1 LTFALFL
8 WDVAVD
14 LTIKTTIPSVFEKGG
29 AMNTAQLLRKSGPG
43 RALLVFFLCVG
54 ILIAASVIA
63 SLTQRNFGTV
73 AVTNVTYPNY
83 NAIPIRAKLLK
94 PVNATDQNPMPGV
107 VYIHGYQ
114 NNRET
119 GDAYCLELARR
130 GFVVLNIDAIG
141 RGNSGIPNH
150 PGETDFDETY
160 GGRSSL
166 KYLQSL
172 AFVRTDAVGMMG
184 HSLGAEMA
192 YNVALN
198 DSGVRAL
205 VITGF
210 AYTLEASHLHP
221 KNMLMI
227 IGKWDEFR
235 RRMTGTRDIEKEWMG
250 TPRTRQVIA
259 TQNPKLG
266 QTYGDFALGTARRV
280 FVPKT
285 IHIQESHSRPAIA
298 ETLEWMRQA
307 LQPPEDHWIAADRQI
322 WALKEWA
329 TLVSMLACLASL
341 LPLGL
346 MLLRTRFFSV
356 LQDSSAQKYV
366 CTRQSFFN
374 LAVLNGLI
382 MWLYLPLIFI
392 LFGIHVYLV
401 QIDNVFPMMMVNGII
416 WWFLWINI
424 IGFLIFRRWY
434 KRRSRQSELSL
445 ADMGISYHPHRFAL
459 DGHQIAK
466 TILLGSLLFAFAYL
480 SEHLLES
487 LFIVDFRFIFPFA
500 SDLTLHRTLL
510 CLLYFP
516 FILTG
521 FVLMGIFLHGR
532 LRRPPQTTW
541 LRTFASST
549 LNNVLIL
556 IIPLILF
563 LMIQYVPLFTTGFIP
578 LVGPGGM
585 FVPFIINLFHII
597 GVLIMVIPISTWF
610 FQLTGKIYLGALV
623 AALLV
628 TWMFISSQ
636 VIGPIPI

>member
-1 LTFALFL
+1 
-8 WDVAVD
+8 
-14 LTIKTTIPSVFEKGG
+14 
-29 AMNTAQLLRKSGPG
+29 MNTAQLLRRPGPG
-43 RALLVFFLCVG
+43 KALLVFVLCVG

-94 PVNATDQNPMPGV
+94 PVGATNQNPMPGV
-107 VYIHGYQ
+107 VYVHGYQ

-150 PGETDFDETY
+150 PRETDFDDTY
-160 GGRSSL
+160 GSRSSL
-166 KYLQSL
+166 KYLKSL
-172 AFVRTDAVGMMG
+172 VFVRTDAVGMMG

-192 YNVALN
+192 YKVALN
-198 DSGVRAL
+198 DSGVKAL

-210 AYTLEASHLHP
+210 AYTLEASLQRP

-235 RRMTGTRDIEKEWMG
+235 QRMTGTRDIEKEWME
-250 TPRTRQVIA
+250 TPQTRQVIA
-259 TQNPKLG
+259 TQNPKLS
-266 QTYGDFALGTARRV
+266 QTYGDFDQGTARRV

-285 IHIQESHSRPAIA
+285 IHIQESHSRLAIA
-298 ETLEWMRQA
+298 ETLEWMRKA

-346 MLLRTRFFSV
+346 MLLRTRFFSE
-356 LQDSSAQKYV
+356 LQDSGAQKHIR
-366 CTRQSFFN
+366 TRLSFFKP
-374 LAVLNGLI
+374 AVLNGLL
-382 MWLYLPLIFI
+382 MWLYLPLIFV

-401 QIDNVFPMMMVNGII
+401 RIDTVFPMMMVNGII
-416 WWFLWINI
+416 WWFFWINI
-424 IGFLIFRRWY
+424 IGFLIFRRWF
-434 KRRSRQSELSL
+434 KRRSRESDLSL
-445 ADMGISYHPHRFAL
+445 ADMGISYHPDRFAL
-459 DGHQIAK
+459 DGHLIAK
-466 TILLGSLLFAFAYL
+466 TILLGILLFAFAYL

-487 LFIVDFRFIFPFA
+487 LLIVDFRFIFPFA
-500 SDLTLHRTLL
+500 SDLTLHRAFL

-532 LRRPPQTTW
+532 LSRPPQTTW
-541 LRTFASST
+541 FRTFASST
-549 LNNVLIL
+549 LTNALIL

-563 LMIQYVPLFTTGFIP
+563 LMIQYVPLFTAGFIP

-585 FVPFIINLFHII
+585 FVPFIINIFHII

-636 VIGPIPI
+636 VIAPIPI

>member
-1 LTFALFL
+1 
-8 WDVAVD
+8 
-14 LTIKTTIPSVFEKGG
+14 
-29 AMNTAQLLRKSGPG
+29 MNTAQLLRRPGPG
-43 RALLVFFLCVG
+43 KALLVFALCVG

-94 PVNATDQNPMPGV
+94 PVGATNQNPMPGV
-107 VYIHGYQ
+107 VYVHGYQ

-150 PGETDFDETY
+150 PREANFDDTY
-160 GGRSSL
+160 GSRSSL
-166 KYLQSL
+166 KYLKSFV
-172 AFVRTDAVGMMG
+172 FVRADAVGMMG

-192 YNVALN
+192 YKVALN
-198 DSGVRAL
+198 DSGVKAL
-205 VITGF
+205 VLTGF
-210 AYTLEASHLHP
+210 AYTLEASLRRP
-221 KNMLMI
+221 QNMLMI

-235 RRMTGTRDIEKEWMG
+235 QRMTGTRDIEKEWME

-259 TQNPKLG
+259 AQNPKLS
-266 QTYGDFALGTARRV
+266 QTYGDFDQGTARRV

-285 IHIQESHSRPAIA
+285 IHIQESHSRLAIA
-298 ETLEWMRQA
+298 ETLEWMRKA

-346 MLLRTRFFSV
+346 MLLKTRFFCA
-356 LQDSSAQKYV
+356 LQGSGVKKHIR
-366 CTRQSFFN
+366 TRRSFFKP
-374 LAVLNGLI
+374 AVLNGLL
-382 MWLYLPLIFI
+382 MWLYLPLIFV

-401 QIDNVFPMMMVNGII
+401 RIDAIFPMMMVNGII
-416 WWFLWINI
+416 WWFFWINI
-424 IGFLIFRRWY
+424 IGFLIFRRWF
-434 KRRSRQSELSL
+434 KRKSRQSDLSL
-445 ADMGISYHPHRFAL
+445 ADMGISYHPDRFAL
-459 DGHQIAK
+459 NGHLIAK
-466 TILLGSLLFAFAYL
+466 TILLGIFLFAFAYL

-500 SDLTLHRTLL
+500 SDLTLHRALL

-532 LRRPPQTTW
+532 LGRPPQTTW
-541 LRTFASST
+541 IRTFASTT
-549 LNNVLIL
+549 LVNTLIL
-556 IIPLILF
+556 IIPLVLF

-585 FVPFIINLFHII
+585 FVPFIINIFHII

-628 TWMFISSQ
+628 TWMFVSSQ
-636 VIGPIPI
+636 VIAPIPV